1 MIRSL
6 LSTSYLRRC
15 RFRFLFP
22 NGGGLSHHISHACA
36 AANNTKWELM
46 KKKWEEI
53 EKILF
58 WWIIWHSVAGLIIY
72 LHNPHSRCAREK
84 TKKDMETQNE
94 FYQSNNSVGFE
105 ISKSNWTVGLSF
117 AVCCVLSCWLSTK
130 MNFVCSRVSEMIH
143 RRSEQCDRALEI
155 IIFLISSSSTQFK
168 HTTHTVRSLA
178 ADELEI
184 SSVKSRW
191 NLTTLFSDEIQFMM
205 DTLLSKYDNW
215 CHQQLTGK

>member
-1 MIRSL
+1 MRAGEDEKRHGNPKWI
-6 LSTSYLRRC
+6 LSIKQLSGIWNFQVKLDCWT
-15 RFRFLFP
+15 
-22 NGGGLSHHISHACA
+22 GLA
-36 AANNTKWELM
+36 L
-46 KKKWEEI
+46 
-53 EKILF
+53 
-58 WWIIWHSVAGLIIY
+58 
-72 LHNPHSRCAREK
+72 P
-84 TKKDMETQNE
+84 
-94 FYQSNNSVGFE
+94 
-105 ISKSNWTVGLSF
+105 
-117 AVCCVLSCWLSTK
+117 VCCVLSCWLSTK

-215 CHQQLTGK
+215 CHQQPTGK

>member
-6 LSTSYLRRC
+6 LSTSYLRRS
-15 RFRFLFP
+15 RFLP
-22 NGGGLSHHISHACA
+22 KWRRSEPSHLSCLRCGKQHKMRI
-36 AANNTKWELM
+36 NE
-46 KKKWEEI
+46 KKEI

-105 ISKSNWTVGLSF
+105 ISKSNFVVLAQLCPF
-117 AVCCVLSCWLSTK
+117 VVLSCWLSTK

-143 RRSEQCDRALEI
+143 GRSEQCDRALEI
-155 IIFLISSSSTQFK
+155 IFFLISSSSTQFK
-168 HTTHTVRSLA
+168 HNTHGEVS
-178 ADELEI
+178 
-184 SSVKSRW
+184 SRW
-191 NLTTLFSDEIQFMM
+191 WVGD
-205 DTLLSKYDNW
+205 
-215 CHQQLTGK
+215 